1 MVLEPRLRIFEIA
14 LVKWVYNL
22 TVIATCAF
30 TCYLFLTALPSY
42 IEGISMPARWAI
54 VVAVI
59 AASVY
64 SSSNVSFMKWLAVK
78 AYAHLRNWRR
88 LGGCIA
94 PSRDFV
100 QPRLR
105 P

>member
-1 MVLEPRLRIFEIA
+1 MGTIGLDDVLPSAFYFVVLEPRLRIFEIA

-54 VVAVI
+54 VVAVTRRPSI
-59 AASVY
+59 PAATSA
-64 SSSNVSFMKWLAVK
+64 S
-78 AYAHLRNWRR
+78 
-88 LGGCIA
+88 
-94 PSRDFV
+94 
-100 QPRLR
+100 
-105 P
+105 